1 MSVGLK
7 PDVPAQ
13 LVDRTLD
20 DIQAQTEAV
29 DAAFFLE
36 SYKGLE
42 DADFQVI
49 ADAHPRFKAL
59 NTHVPLNQS
68 ISVMLSPSRPSIKV
82 LYGFRGG
89 LGFGLHDFNQR
100 PNLVS
105 MVHALNR

>member
-29 DAAFFLE
+29 
-36 SYKGLE
+36 